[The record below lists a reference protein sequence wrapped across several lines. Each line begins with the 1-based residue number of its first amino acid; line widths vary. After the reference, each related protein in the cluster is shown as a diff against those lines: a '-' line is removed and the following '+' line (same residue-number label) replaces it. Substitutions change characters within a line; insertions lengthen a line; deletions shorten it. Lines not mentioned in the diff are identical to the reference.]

1 MKRKKWMAVCFI
13 IVMVLAVWKPAAA
26 AAAGG
31 QEAGYQG
38 DGYEVRVQVTGE
50 WDSGFNAEVVIR
62 NTGET
67 GMDNWAFAFSMPHDI
82 TNLWNGV
89 LSSTGEGHY
98 IVKNTGSNQDIAAGE
113 SVSFGFTASKDED
126 IILPEVFTPVMKREV
141 VPAEDYEAAF
151 HVVSDWGTA
160 FQGELRITN
169 RSTEVIEDWEASFD
183 ADFNI
188 TAFYTANI
196 LARENGRYLVK
207 NRGYNSGILPGQ
219 TITLGFEASPGNAGT
234 ELRDMELSQVVTGE
248 YQTDAGTDKETDTD
262 GDGLP
267 DYMEEML
274 GTSCTSKDTDGDG
287 LTDFVEVYFGLD
299 PLVSDAGEDFDG
311 DGLTTS
317 EELEY
322 GTHFFLDDTDGDGL
336 TDYEEIKRYHTSPTE
351 ADTDG
356 DGLED
361 GAEIRLGLDPLSAD
375 SDGDGIPDG
384 KEKLPQTLAVRFE
397 GVEKN
402 AILSV
407 EVSMEA
413 TGEVEKTTRI
423 ENTCG
428 KDILSSGVVGLVG
441 VPVEITT
448 SSEFDEATITFTY
461 DESVLGEVKEE
472 NLRVMWYDEENN
484 RYVILDG
491 ESILDTENNTVSYKT
506 THFSTYLVVDRQAWY
521 DVWSR
526 AVSYERKPDSP
537 AKPEYFDICYV
548 IDKSGS
554 MSGDRM
560 ATAKEAIRHFIEA
573 MYSGD
578 RGAIV
583 GFDDDAKVYQMF
595 TPDKT
600 RLFGA
605 LDMVTAEGLTSVDRG
620 LKTALDLFPSAGEQL
635 ESGILNSRMIL
646 LLCDG
651 DASYMP
657 DTLNRAKAMG
667 VKIYP
672 VLISS
677 HYGKAVLQR
686 LADETGGKFYYAATA
701 EEIREAVFGIQEAAL
716 GEIDTTDT
724 DGDGLYDIYET
735 AGMLLPNGR
744 YVYTDPE
751 NPDTDGDGLT
761 DGEEMGVLKSFE
773 EQSIMKQMELELK
786 GFDSKVYAEYFDYR
800 SDPTKRDTDGDGY
813 EDGVDPRRFRKDV
826 RVVAIRDAERFVEIW
841 DGDIRYYGGY
851 QGWYKEKLARDGA
864 CGTVAAANITAY
876 MAGRDEKYKQLY
888 GYDDFSK
895 GNFLAHMNEMYEFL
909 KPFRIPFTEIPL
921 GIWPMGRFEK
931 AVEKFAKEKGTAFN
945 GVRDFSHFT
954 RENVIN
960 YIENGLKKDAPVAM
974 LIGFNNRLNDIEV
987 MQPNGHS
994 WIQSSF
1000 ETHWVVITELKTDD
1014 ITGKSIAKVST
1025 WGGYSYLDLDAYLKG
1040 EKVYQCLL
1048 YFE

>member
-13 IVMVLAVWKPAAA
+13 IVMVLAVWKPAAVT
-26 AAAGG
+26 AAGG

-50 WDSGFNAEVVIR
+50 WDNGFNAEVVIR

-67 GMDNWAFAFSMPHDI
+67 RMDNWAFAFSMPHNI
-82 TNLWNGV
+82 MNLWNGLV
-89 LSSTGEGHY
+89 SSAGEGHY

-113 SVSFGFTASKDED
+113 SVSFGFTASKDGD
-126 IILPEVFTPVMKREV
+126 ITLPEAFTPVMKREPV
-141 VPAEDYEAAF
+141 APEDYEAAL
-151 HVVSDWGTA
+151 HVVNDWETA
-160 FQGELRITN
+160 FQGELRLTN
-169 RSTEVIEDWEASFD
+169 RSEEAIEDWEISFG

-188 TAFYTANI
+188 TAFYTADI
-196 LARENGRYLVK
+196 LAQENGRYLVK

-219 TITLGFEASPGNAGT
+219 TITLGFEASPGNTGT
-234 ELRDMELSQVVTGE
+234 ELKNVELSQVVTGE
-248 YQTDAGTDKETDTD
+248 HRTDAGTDKETDTD

-287 LTDFVEVYFGLD
+287 LTDFAEVYFGLD
-299 PLVSDAGEDFDG
+299 PLVSDADEDFDG
-311 DGLTTS
+311 DGLTTG

-322 GTHFFLDDTDGDGL
+322 GTHFFLDDTEGDGL
-336 TDYEEIKRYHTSPTE
+336 TDYEEIKIYHTSPAE

-361 GAEIRLGLDPLSAD
+361 GTEVRLGLDPLSTD

-384 KEKLPQTLAVRFE
+384 KEKLFQTFAVRFE

-413 TGEVEKTTRI
+413 TGEIEKTTRI

-428 KDILSSGVVGLVG
+428 KDILSSGVAGLVG

-448 SSEFDEATITFTY
+448 TSEFDEATITFTY
-461 DESVLGEVKEE
+461 DESALGEAKEE
-472 NLRVMWYDEENN
+472 DLRVMWYDEENN

-526 AVSYERKPDSP
+526 AVSYGRKPDSH

-554 MSGDRM
+554 MSGYRM
-560 ATAKEAIRHFIEA
+560 ATAREAVRHFIEA

-583 GFDDDAKVYQMF
+583 GFDHNANVYQKF

-605 LDMVTAEGLTSVDRG
+605 LDTLIPDGGTSVDRG

-651 DASYMP
+651 DVSYTQ
-657 DTLNRAKAMG
+657 DTLNRAKNMG

-672 VLISS
+672 VLIGSS
-677 HYGKAVLQR
+677 YGKAVLQKI
-686 LADETGGKFYYAATA
+686 ADETGGKFYYAATA
-701 EEIREAVFGIQEAAL
+701 EEIRKAVFGVQEDTV
-716 GEIDTTDT
+716 GDIDTTDT

-761 DGEEMGVLKSFE
+761 DGEEMGILKGFEAQSVL
-773 EQSIMKQMELELK
+773 KQMELEAM

-800 SDPTKRDTDGDGY
+800 SNPTKKDTDGDGY

-826 RVVAIRDAERFVEIW
+826 RVVAIGDAERFVEIW
-841 DGDIRYYGGY
+841 DGDTRYYGGD
-851 QGWYKEKLARDGA
+851 QDWYDEKLAKDGA

-876 MAGRDEKYKQLY
+876 MAGRDEKYKRLY

-895 GNFLAHMNEMYEFL
+895 GNFLAHMNEVYEFL

-931 AVEKFAKEKGTAFN
+931 AVEKFAKAKGVAFN
-945 GVRDFSHFT
+945 GVRDFSRFT
-954 RENVIN
+954 KENVID
-960 YIENGLKKDAPVAM
+960 YIESGLKKGAPVAM
-974 LIGFNNRLNDIEV
+974 LIGFNNKLDDIEV
-987 MQPNGHS
+987 VQPNGHS
-994 WIQSSF
+994 WRQSSF
-1000 ETHWVVITELKTDD
+1000 ATHWVVITELKTDD